1 MFAFQSNQS
10 CKISCVTWGKDA
22 HALFDY
28 ESEEITKNIFTLGK
42 GGKIF
47 LDNEKGTTKYEP
59 DNQEEG
65 FFLTGGHSSSSEGCL
80 INFFNE
86 YGSHTRV
93 TKKIKDEYEFNKE
106 NITEVQNMI
115 YYVISQKELK
125 GIKREYKSEYDFK
138 PQINDIIR
146 FGRVQFVVRSMK
158 DKSNSNNNEEDNN
171 NIDGNKPVF
180 LPNDNSNLKSN
191 NNNKALICELCEK
204 KETDSINNP
213 IIKICPCKK
222 CPLLHIKCF
231 KNEYIKKDKMFCYS
245 NKDYMDHSLKIV
257 SFINFLCPLCN
268 EPYNPIIK
276 INSRFY
282 NIIPYTFDKD
292 VFHLVL
298 ESINFVKDGIYC
310 MMVIIFLF
318 PNKKE
323 VFYLGRGHEAS
334 FKISDISISRIHA
347 KIYLKDENIFIDDL
361 GSKFGTLLLAR
372 NSIDVGEMLDKKM
385 KIQIGRNVIWL
396 DKDNSEDDNADN
408 NNKENE
414 NNV

>member
-10 CKISCVTWGKDA
+10 YKINCVTWGKDA

-28 ESEEITKNIFTLGK
+28 ESEEIVKNIFTLGR

-47 LDNEKGTTKYEP
+47 LDNEKGTTTYEP
-59 DNQEEG
+59 DNQEDG

-106 NITEVQNMI
+106 NITEVQSMI
-115 YYVISQKELK
+115 YYVIAQKELK
-125 GIKREYKSEYDFK
+125 GIKREYKSEYNYK
-138 PQINDIIR
+138 PEIYDIIR
-146 FGRVQFVVRSMK
+146 FGRVQFIVRSMK
-158 DKSNSNNNEEDNN
+158 DKSCSSDGESND
-171 NIDGNKPVF
+171 IKSIF
-180 LPNDNSNLKSN
+180 LPNDNSNLKQTL
-191 NNNKALICELCEK
+191 NNKVLICELCEK

-222 CPLLHIKCF
+222 CPLLHINCF
-231 KNEYIKKDKMFCYS
+231 KNEYLKKDKMFYYS
-245 NKDYMDHSLKIV
+245 NKDYMNGSLKIV
-257 SFINFLCPLCN
+257 SLINFLCPLCN

-282 NIIPYTFDKD
+282 NILPYSFDKNI
-292 VFHLVL
+292 FHIVL
-298 ESINFVKDGIYC
+298 ESINFVKDGVYC
-310 MMVIIFLF
+310 IMVIIFTF

-323 VFYLGRGHEAS
+323 EFFLGRGHEAT
-334 FKISDISISRIHA
+334 FKISDISISRVHA
-347 KIYLKDENIFIDDL
+347 KIYLKDENIVIDDL

-372 NSIDVGEMLDKKM
+372 NSIDVGEMIEKKM

-396 DKDNSEDDNADN
+396 DKDSSEKNEEDN
-408 NNKENE
+408 NNKDKE
-414 NNV
+414 NNI

>member
-28 ESEEITKNIFTLGK
+28 DTLGK

-59 DNQEEG
+59 DHQEEG

-191 NNNKALICELCEK
+191 NNNKA
-204 KETDSINNP
+204 N
-213 IIKICPCKK
+213 
-222 CPLLHIKCF
+222 
-231 KNEYIKKDKMFCYS
+231 KNMS
-245 NKDYMDHSLKIV
+245 M
-257 SFINFLCPLCN
+257 
-268 EPYNPIIK
+268 
-276 INSRFY
+276 
-282 NIIPYTFDKD
+282 
-292 VFHLVL
+292 
-298 ESINFVKDGIYC
+298 
-310 MMVIIFLF
+310 
-318 PNKKE
+318 
-323 VFYLGRGHEAS
+323 
-334 FKISDISISRIHA
+334 
-347 KIYLKDENIFIDDL
+347 
-361 GSKFGTLLLAR
+361 
-372 NSIDVGEMLDKKM
+372 
-385 KIQIGRNVIWL
+385 
-396 DKDNSEDDNADN
+396 
-408 NNKENE
+408 
-414 NNV
+414 

>member
-10 CKISCVTWGKDA
+10 CKINCVTWGKDA

-28 ESEEITKNIFTLGK
+28 ESEEITKDIYTLGK

-47 LDNEKGTTKYEP
+47 LDQEKGTTKYEP
-59 DNQEEG
+59 DNHEEG

-93 TKKIKDEYEFNKE
+93 TKKIKDEYE
-106 NITEVQNMI
+106 
-115 YYVISQKELK
+115 Y
-125 GIKREYKSEYDFK
+125 K

-158 DKSNSNNNEEDNN
+158 DKSVGNNNNEDNN
-171 NIDGNKPVF
+171 NKPVF
-180 LPNDNSNLKSN
+180 LPNDNSNLKTSG
-191 NNNKALICELCEK
+191 NNKALICELCEK

-347 KIYLKDENIFIDDL
+347 KIYLKDENIYIDDL